1 MMSFSEAEIKLLDG
15 TSRKVVL
22 SVLKAMWEANI
33 ECDQM
38 INSSHL
44 SNMILIEC
52 EKHQDDEDWTA
63 DVIGD
68 RLIGILLQLISFL
81 QSRRCAHFMLD
92 NVDMI
97 KGETPERM
105 DELAKSVWS
114 LVRSLILGNNK
125 INTLR

>member
-1 MMSFSEAEIKLLDG
+1 MSFSEAEIKLLEG

-22 SVLKAMWEANI
+22 SVLKALWEENI
-33 ECDQM
+33 EKEQM

-44 SNMILIEC
+44 SNMLLIEC
-52 EKHQDDEDWTA
+52 EKHQDDEDWA
-63 DVIGD
+63 PDAIGD
-68 RLIGILLQLISFL
+68 RLVGILLQLISFL
-81 QSRRCAHFMLD
+81 QSRRCVHFMLD

-114 LVRSLILGNNK
+114 LLRGLILGSK
-125 INTLR
+125 STTTR